1 MTHSPRHYSRLD
13 QFFIRVDEA
22 LRTLNG
28 KTTIAARAYPAEHLP
43 EADLSP
49 AEKKHIAGL
58 MRVNQ
63 AGEVSAQALYHG
75 QGMVSRVASVKQQM
89 RAAAE
94 EEGDHL
100 AWCNRRLA
108 ELNSQSS
115 LMNPLWYAGSFLI
128 GVAAG
133 AVSDKCSLGFVA
145 ETETQVVNHLQ
156 RHLNM
161 LPEKDKKTAKILQ
174 QMQADEARH
183 HADASAAGAIELP
196 AIVKK
201 LMRLTSKIMVKT
213 AYWL

>member
-28 KTTIAARAYPAEHLP
+28 NTTLSARGYPAQHIP
-43 EADLSP
+43 EAELS
-49 AEKKHIAGL
+49 ASEKKHIAGL

-75 QGMVSRVASVKQQM
+75 QGIVSRDPAVKKQM
-89 RAAAE
+89 RAAAN

-100 AWCNRRLA
+100 AWCNRRLT
-108 ELNSQSS
+108 ELNSQTS
-115 LMNPLWYAGSFLI
+115 LLNPIWYAGSFLI

-156 RHLNM
+156 RHLEM
-161 LPEKDKKTAKILQ
+161 LPEKDKKSAEILR

-183 HADASAAGAIELP
+183 HADATKAGAIELP

-213 AYWL
+213 AYWF